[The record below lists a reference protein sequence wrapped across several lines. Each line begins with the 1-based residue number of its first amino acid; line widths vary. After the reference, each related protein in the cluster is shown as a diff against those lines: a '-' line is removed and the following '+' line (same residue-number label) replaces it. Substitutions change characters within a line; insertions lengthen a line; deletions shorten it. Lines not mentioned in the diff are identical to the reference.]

1 MLPQHSDIEIAWYA
15 SIQQD
20 TAGAE
25 WLEDRHYTV
34 LHPGIQ

>member
-1 MLPQHSDIEIAWYA
+1 MLPQHSDIEIAWYC
-15 SIQQD
+15 D

-25 WLEDRHYTV
+25 WLEDRHHTV

>member
-1 MLPQHSDIEIAWYA
+1 MLPQHSDIEIAWYCF
-15 SIQQD
+15 D

-25 WLEDRHYTV
+25 WLEDRHHTV